1 MLPRFALILAILLGG
16 FSAPLSAENPAPGA
30 TLQGQLDMSADLAR
44 QLEQRVRERWQAR
57 IDRDYDSLYAFST
70 PNFRKVF
77 PRQLYVKGFSYGL
90 DWELT
95 GVEILNYDGRA
106 AVASVAARVMSRPT
120 KQTSQASFQAG
131 AVPMTIIEQWLYV
144 DDQWWYSANR

>member
-1 MLPRFALILAILLGG
+1 
-16 FSAPLSAENPAPGA
+16 
-30 TLQGQLDMSADLAR
+30 MSADLAR